1 MLIFYF
7 EKHILFIIFVNCIFW
22 QRFCI
27 LKPNLKLVFKYS
39 LFFVLAFASLSFQQQ
54 QCFDP
59 NNKLKA
65 IFIYNFTRYFEWPEK
80 MKTGNFVIHIIG
92 TNHGIYQ
99 ELNKM
104 AESKAVGNQKLEIR
118 SGTSVDPS
126 IKPHII
132 FLLTDASDML
142 KNVASQ
148 YKGKGTLVITEKP
161 GLAKTGS
168 SINFVIADSK
178 QKFEY
183 NKKNAEKCGLK
194 TNEELK
200 SLAIVVD

>member
-1 MLIFYF
+1 M
-7 EKHILFIIFVNCIFW
+7 
-22 QRFCI
+22 
-27 LKPNLKLVFKYS
+27 FKYS
-39 LFFVLAFASLSFQQQ
+39 LLFVLTFASLSFQQQ
-54 QCFDP
+54 QGFDP

-80 MKTGNFVIHIIG
+80 MKTGNFIIHIIG
-92 TNHGIYQ
+92 TNHGLHH

-104 AESKAVGNQKLEIR
+104 ADSKLVGNQKLEIR
-118 SGTSVDPS
+118 SGTTIDAS

-142 KNVASQ
+142 KEVTSTF
-148 YKGKGTLVITEKP
+148 KGKGTLVITEKP
-161 GLAKTGS
+161 GLAKIGS
-168 SINFVIADSK
+168 SINFVIADNK

-194 TNEELK
+194 TNEELVRL
-200 SLAIVVD
+200 SIVVD